1 MSDRFLVA
9 QAKAIKRQ
17 DRIDNIQLQ
26 PGKTMTPVRVTIE
39 LPEPVF
45 RQLTRIAEATQQSVE
60 VLAVQSVLSNLPP
73 SVDNAS
79 AEMQPELLKMQHL
92 SIEELLA
99 IANAQV
105 EPSQHERHL
114 EQLDKNKESFR
125 LPPRNGRN

>member
-1 MSDRFLVA
+1 VSDRFLVA
-9 QAKAIKRQ
+9 QAKAIKTQ

-26 PGKTMTPVRVTIE
+26 AGKTMTPVRVTIE

-45 RQLTRIAEATQQSVE
+45 RQLARIAEAMQQSVE
-60 VLAVQSVLSNLPP
+60 VLAAQSVLSNLPP

-105 EPSQHERHL
+105 EPSQHKRHVEL
-114 EQLDKNKESFR
+114 LDKNKEGLLTSEER
-125 LPPRNGRN
+125 